1 MTKSK
6 KSSSLMSYAGTFG
19 ALVILCVVLA
29 IASPNFF
36 KYSNMMSVLK
46 QTSFNALVSTGMLLC
61 LITAGIDLSV
71 GANATF
77 AACLAGMLV
86 NKGMNNPVLLLV
98 VAIVG
103 GTLIGWINGM
113 LLTRLHLPHPFVS
126 TLGMK
131 NVLWGG
137 ALIITNSQ
145 MVSFSGND
153 AVMWLGSST
162 VAGFPVSFIVV
173 LVIYV
178 IMHILLTKTALG
190 RSIYCVGGNP
200 EAARLSGI
208 NSANVLTFCYTLS
221 GFMAALAGIVSIGR
235 SGICNG
241 VNAIQP
247 YDTDAIAACIIGGAS
262 FMGGKG
268 TMVGTMLGALI
279 IAVLRNGFSL
289 LSVSSAVQNLV
300 LGLVIIGA
308 VLLDVT
314 RERMA
319 AKASVRAYQTKKS
332 RCKAALFCCV
342 NRYLIIKVLGM
353 GANLWLGDQKD
364 RHLRFA
370 RRPLNLVPA
379 PCADKMSTIL
389 LGLHLPLFLSLA
401 QIRDRRPLR
410 YGEQQSGYH
419 CVSFANYSQFT
430 DSVLLHMRVILHR
443 RDIR

>member
-6 KSSSLMSYAGTFG
+6 KSSNLMSYAGTFG

-145 MVSFSGND
+145 MVSFSGNN

-247 YDTDAIAACIIGGAS
+247 YDTDAIAACIIGGAFIVLCDVLIS
-262 FMGGKG
+262 RRPGYAGWAIATTAG
-268 TMVGTMLGALI
+268 NAVAVPAAVAL
-279 IAVLRNGFSL
+279 ADPSL
-289 LSVSSAVQNLV
+289 ESVAGSATVQV
-300 LGLVIIGA
+300 A
-308 VLLDVT
+308 
-314 RERMA
+314 
-319 AKASVRAYQTKKS
+319 ASVVVT
-332 RCKAALFCCV
+332 AL
-342 NRYLIIKVLGM
+342 
-353 GANLWLGDQKD
+353 
-364 RHLRFA
+364 
-370 RRPLNLVPA
+370 LVPFLTSWWA
-379 PCADKMSTIL
+379 KKKGCPKF
-389 LGLHLPLFLSLA
+389 PLEGQTFH
-401 QIRDRRPLR
+401 
-410 YGEQQSGYH
+410 G
-419 CVSFANYSQFT
+419 
-430 DSVLLHMRVILHR
+430 
-443 RDIR
+443 

>member
-178 IMHILLTKTALG
+178 IMHILLTKTATADQIADKLQEFGVLVLG
-190 RSIYCVGGNP
+190 KPFTGAQFRQAVQL
-200 EAARLSGI
+200 AASNYKRL
-208 NSANVLTFCYTLS
+208 
-221 GFMAALAGIVSIGR
+221 
-235 SGICNG
+235 
-241 VNAIQP
+241 
-247 YDTDAIAACIIGGAS
+247 
-262 FMGGKG
+262 
-268 TMVGTMLGALI
+268 
-279 IAVLRNGFSL
+279 AVLRAEN
-289 LSVSSAVQNLV
+289 AK
-300 LGLVIIGA
+300 
-308 VLLDVT
+308 LLDKIAQLRLVD
-314 RERMA
+314 R
-319 AKASVRAYQTKKS
+319 AK
-332 RCKAALFCCV
+332 C
-342 NRYLIIKVLGM
+342 YLIEKKHYTETEAHRLIEKM
-353 GANLWLGDQKD
+353 AMDT
-364 RHLRFA
+364 
-370 RRPLNLVPA
+370 RRPRGEIA
-379 PCADKMSTIL
+379 QEIL
-389 LGLHLPLFLSLA
+389 EE
-401 QIRDRRPLR
+401 DD
-410 YGEQQSGYH
+410 EE
-419 CVSFANYSQFT
+419 
-430 DSVLLHMRVILHR
+430 
-443 RDIR
+443 